1 MAMNDDEIIA
11 LLMQRSETSILET
24 KNKYGRFCRKI
35 AVNILNN
42 ESDAEECEND
52 TYLNVWN
59 AIPPQ
64 KPKILCAFLGA
75 ITRNLSLNKL
85 RDSHRQKRNGEYDVM
100 LSELEDCLSSL
111 STVEEKYDNA
121 LLAKHISD
129 FLLTL
134 TKESRMIFVRR
145 YWYCQSISD
154 EVDFYGF
161 SESQIKSSL
170 FRTRNKLKIYLE
182 DQVK

>member
-1 MAMNDDEIIA
+1 MAMNDEEIVA
-11 LLMQRSETSILET
+11 MFLQRSETAVAET
-24 KNKYGRFCRKI
+24 KNKHGRFCRKI

-52 TYLNVWN
+52 TYFKAWN

-64 KPKILCAFLGA
+64 IPQKLCAFLGA
-75 ITRNLSLNKL
+75 ITRNLALNKL

-100 LSELEDCLSSL
+100 LSELEGCLSSL
-111 STVEEKYDNA
+111 STVEEEYDNA
-121 LLAKHISD
+121 LLAKHISN
-129 FLLTL
+129 FLLSL
-134 TKESRMIFVRR
+134 NKESRLIFVRR
-145 YWYCQSISD
+145 YWYCQSVSD
-154 EVDFYGF
+154 ESHFYGV

-182 DQVK
+182 EQVK